1 MIVPLSQFRSAVTKN
16 SGTFCSLLALE
27 QIAEECGFGNVYYFT
42 RVFTKEYGMPPGKY
56 PRIKLQG

>member
-1 MIVPLSQFRSAVTKN
+1 MTKN